1 MKVLMRSFENKPYV
15 WKEATRSEDGAYI
28 VNGKRVEETSIVSV
42 ADMEKTKYVKCS
54 NCGGIIPNRKR
65 AIEAHKNISC
75 SWKSCLSCR
84 NLAEKN
90 IKSKNNSYKLN
101 DDGTFSRTDKAN
113 VTLCCNCSYYHRY
126 DIMSDE
132 ARKSCRYAGCKN
144 ATFVPVN
151 GFFDKHPDA
160 FDDMITVD
168 KIIDAGF
175 TTKYSLRDGSV
186 NYQLK
191 AKNTIVAKVNA
202 MNIVECFGISYRND
216 NCTVVYSK
224 ALNKLFTFS
233 NVTYQEFTGL
243 WHMPASTVENI
254 KKKISSL
261 YN

>member
-15 WKEATRSEDGAYI
+15 WKEATRSKDGAYI
-28 VNGKRVEETSIVSV
+28 VNGKQVEETSIVSV

-54 NCGGIIPNRKR
+54 NCGEIIPNRKR

-126 DIMSDE
+126 NIMSDE
-132 ARKSCRYAGCKN
+132 ARKSCRYAECKN

-175 TTKYSLRDGSV
+175 TKKYSWGDGSV
-186 NYQLK
+186 SYQLK
-191 AKNTIVAKVNA
+191 AKNTIAAKVNA

-233 NVTYQEFTGL
+233 NRTYDEFTGL

>member
-1 MKVLMRSFENKPYV
+1 MKVLMRRFEEKPYV

-42 ADMEKTKYVKCS
+42 ADMGKTKYVKCS
-54 NCGGIIPNRKR
+54 NCGEIIPNRKR

-84 NLAEKN
+84 NLSEKN
-90 IKSKNNSYKLN
+90 IKSENKSYKLN

-113 VTLCCNCSYYHRY
+113 VTLWCNCSYYHRY
-126 DIMSDE
+126 DIMLNE

-168 KIIDAGF
+168 RIIDAGF

-202 MNIVECFGISYRND
+202 MNIVEYFAISYRND
-216 NCTVVYSK
+216 SCTVVYSK
-224 ALNKLFTFS
+224 ALNKLFTFG
-233 NVTYQEFTGL
+233 NGTYQEFTGL